1 MDLSKVSFGV
11 VGALD
16 RSMLRELGPR
26 IEAAGFR
33 SIWLNDSSEG
43 DSLEGLSVVAEVTS
57 TLNLATGVIP
67 LDRRPAAAIAVS
79 LRELQLPED
88 RLVLGIGT
96 GLPKGGLAR
105 VSESIDALRDVTS
118 APIVIGALGPKIRK
132 LGAEKADGLLLSW
145 LTPDAASEAM
155 ADLRRDSAAVGRSDV
170 QGILYTRTAVDAV
183 GLRAM
188 VPESARYQSIPS
200 YAANF
205 ERIGAKAIDTTI
217 YEKEADRLSFR
228 VEQYTQ
234 HVDEIVLRAITGETS
249 LDGYLR
255 LVDLAAAAGS
265 AA

>member
-1 MDLSKVSFGV
+1 MNLSKVSFGV

-16 RSMLRELGPR
+16 RSILRTLAPR

-33 SIWLNDSSEG
+33 TIWLNDSSEG

-57 TLNLATGVIP
+57 TLKLATGVIP
-67 LDRRPAAAIAVS
+67 LDRRPAASIAAS

-105 VSESIDALRDVTS
+105 VSASIDELRDVTKV
-118 APIVIGALGPKIRK
+118 PIVIGALGPKIRK

-145 LTPDAASEAM
+145 LTPNSAAEAM
-155 ADLRRDSAAVGRSDV
+155 SDLKRDSAAVGRSDV
-170 QGILYTRTAVDAV
+170 RGVLYTRTAVDPV

-200 YAANF
+200 YAANL

-217 YEKEADRLSFR
+217 YEKDVDRLSYR

-234 HVDEIVLRAITGETS
+234 HVDEIVLRAITGETTI
-249 LDGYLR
+249 DGYLR
-255 LVDLAAAAGS
+255 LIDLAAEAGS
-265 AA
+265 AS